1 LSGAL
6 GNPKSVVPKGYC
18 RIVSDLDR
26 VSVLVQEAMDQF
38 DDPSVALAAM
48 LRRCIRIAS
57 LRGDAVNLF
66 WLTVETRDNT
76 ADSPTPRK
84 GLAERLSAGWSAQQQ
99 SQFLAADM
107 EAWMDRRAMP
117 DGKNVYGMS
126 IQNIEDHVR
135 EIRAQEAS
143 LVPPQGMTPLDL
155 GLRML
160 DIEKTRPKL
169 LEVRLPLEGILA
181 RTRQRLWEFLI
192 EAEHELTF
200 GEASAET
207 FDRLRSYVDQ
217 QLTVLAPPALEQF
230 QAAYRRLKEGMPE
243 ARAQAVT
250 SCRRVLKTFA
260 DLVYPPGDAV
270 TGADGKTRQMT
281 DDKFINCLLQFVT
294 EAVGSHS
301 NGAVVAASVEDVG
314 RRVAAL
320 NDLASKGVHDEVGE
334 YEVDSCVVQTYLVI
348 ADMLRIRQRAQDA
361 ARVAPPASPGTG

>member
-1 LSGAL
+1 
-6 GNPKSVVPKGYC
+6 
-18 RIVSDLDR
+18 
-26 VSVLVQEAMDQF
+26 MDQF
-38 DDPSVALAAM
+38 DDPSVTLAVM

-66 WLTVETRDNT
+66 WLTIETRDNT

-84 GLAERLSAGWSAQQQ
+84 GLAERLSAEWSAQQR
-99 SQFLAADM
+99 SQFLAPEM

-143 LVPPQGMTPLDL
+143 LIPPPGMTPLDL

-160 DIEKTRPKL
+160 DIDKTRPKL
-169 LEVRLPLEGILA
+169 LEVRLPLERILA

-192 EAEHELTF
+192 ETEHELTF

-230 QAAYRRLKEGMPE
+230 QAAYRRLKEGTPE
-243 ARAQAVT
+243 ARAHAVT

-260 DLVYPPGDAV
+260 NLVYPPGDAV
-270 TGADGKTRQMT
+270 TGADGNTRQMT
-281 DDKFINCLLQFVT
+281 EDKFINRLLQFVT

-348 ADMLRIRQRAQDA
+348 ADLLRIRQRAQHA
-361 ARVAPPASPGTG
+361 AGVAPSASPETG